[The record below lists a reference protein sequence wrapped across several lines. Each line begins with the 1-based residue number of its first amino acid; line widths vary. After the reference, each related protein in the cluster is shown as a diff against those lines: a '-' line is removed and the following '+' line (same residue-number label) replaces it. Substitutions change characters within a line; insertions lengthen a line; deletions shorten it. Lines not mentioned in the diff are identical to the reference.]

1 MNIIDEMRK
10 EAEEADGAG
19 CTIWGGILRDWADRL
34 AASGALVPV
43 PQGEAAPIIDM
54 ATEFFIHN
62 SVVYRVPEYGFYGVP
77 LGHDGPHY
85 TACHGTSDT
94 IVQPVALVPITEAE
108 V

>member
-1 MNIIDEMRK
+1 MKLKLIEQMRLVVGQCS
-10 EAEEADGAG
+10 DM
-19 CTIWGGILRDWADRL
+19 WAQEKFTQLIDRL
-34 AASGALVPV
+34 ERATILVAV

>member
-1 MNIIDEMRK
+1 MKLIDQMRLVAMQCSDPW
-10 EAEEADGAG
+10 AEENFTELIDH
-19 CTIWGGILRDWADRL
+19 L